1 MKLTGAPIC
10 VDGYHIGN
18 IMHGALV
25 VWPDGKH
32 ELRIEI
38 KPDWVGIW
46 GLQAELCDGENEMF
60 GEDD

>member
-18 IMHGALV
+18 IKHGALV

-46 GLQAELCDGENEMF
+46 
-60 GEDD
+60 